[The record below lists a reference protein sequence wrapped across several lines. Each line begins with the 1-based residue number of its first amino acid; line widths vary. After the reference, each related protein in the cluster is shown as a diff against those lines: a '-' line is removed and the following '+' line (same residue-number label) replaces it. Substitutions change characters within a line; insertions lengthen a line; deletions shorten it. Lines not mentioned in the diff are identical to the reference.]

1 MNYFVVDGKV
11 YDVLVTS
18 LEENFNILY
27 SENTGRTLD
36 RGAPMVLDPL
46 GTFFG
51 HKVSVRRKQGFEEKF
66 DELCDYISTPRYVGM
81 DFEIAHNQSTI
92 KYKAYVSNGTRK
104 LVRIDAKT
112 GKVYWDEISLNIVPI
127 SAQILP
133 EGETNG
139 DNSASIYHAASVD
152 ELPSDAADGSL
163 AIVDS
168 NSIIGTWKFNEV
180 LNFDALH
187 LSGHYGGHAVRIIAY
202 DTTGAFDVFGS
213 ISFRDYPNSPITM
226 DFGGTLAYDV
236 QSGGWDDTCG
246 AIAIYTNPIFISS
259 DAFTESDF
267 IAWLNQNAT
276 RISGGH
282 SLYSREN
289 GEWVYKCEIA

>member
-180 LNFDALH
+180 LNFDALNV
-187 LSGHYGGHAVRIIAY
+187 S
-202 DTTGAFDVFGS
+202 TTTRSSVGLICGDDAGLLPPSDYLAFEAFPDGRVDMYLGES
-213 ISFRDYPNSPITM
+213 AMYLD
-226 DFGGTLAYDV
+226 
-236 QSGGWDDTCG
+236 GGWDDSFETFTF
-246 AIAIYTNPIFISS
+246 YTDVQGLSNLNK
-259 DAFTESDF
+259 DDF
-267 IAWLNQNAT
+267 ITWLYQNAT
-276 RISGGH
+276 RIRGGN

-289 GEWVYKCEIA
+289 GEWIYKCEIA